1 MSRKEHIYPRF
12 YFEVTLGKSLTA
24 VGESSARSW
33 PVPPDSDLLIYLAV
47 SGLIG
52 LEADTSHHQLS
63 CKLTQHRTNS
73 ITLGNCP
80 ILYDMHINDRRDEMT
95 FIELS
100 EVLGNLGD
108 FVGSV
113 AVLVTLIYLAV
124 QVRHSRDLLE
134 ENKKIGL
141 SQVSLVNAGFRLEL
155 QRYQAEPHMAQI
167 RARVEQGEALYNN
180 EHKINFDERP

>member
-1 MSRKEHIYPRF
+1 
-12 YFEVTLGKSLTA
+12 
-24 VGESSARSW
+24 
-33 PVPPDSDLLIYLAV
+33 
-47 SGLIG
+47 
-52 LEADTSHHQLS
+52 
-63 CKLTQHRTNS
+63 
-73 ITLGNCP
+73 
-80 ILYDMHINDRRDEMT
+80 MT

-167 RARVEQGEALYNN
+167 RARVEQGEQLYNN
-180 EHKINFDERP
+180 QHKINFDELSLVEKIQWKSIQAHFAIEIDEGIYQSSLGLVDNEAREILERSAKSSMPYWDYYESYVPSRLRVWYDRISTYK